1 MNNVMKSL
9 LLIESFDLNH
19 LVEEYREF
27 FLAILPSVFIFAVI
41 VEYFDRL
48 EPFSLLR
55 RALIS
60 IMILTCVTSFY
71 HSSIEASLDT
81 ADEILKNQKQSN
93 VLLMDMLDGIDHIG
107 RIEKDKKAKEF
118 IRTRSDL
125 GNNFISKASSL

>member
-55 RALIS
+55 R
-60 IMILTCVTSFY
+60 
-71 HSSIEASLDT
+71 
-81 ADEILKNQKQSN
+81 
-93 VLLMDMLDGIDHIG
+93 
-107 RIEKDKKAKEF
+107 
-118 IRTRSDL
+118 SDL
-125 GNNFISKASSL
+125 DYDSYVRDKLLSFFNRSFFRYSR